1 MCALPV
7 EVRSPHSD
15 WQGRGGSGRDEV
27 AQEELPIAV
36 GRGRDAKAG
45 GYIGV
50 TADRLLLLLRLK
62 ENRPRNVIHTVKPLK
77 P

>member
-1 MCALPV
+1 M
-7 EVRSPHSD
+7 
-15 WQGRGGSGRDEV
+15 
-27 AQEELPIAV
+27 AQEEPPVAA
-36 GRGRDAKAG
+36 GRGRDAQAG